1 MVVIGEKTDERKKI
15 RNLVVSDLSEFE
27 DENFITPLLKPSA
40 RNRIL
45 SDSSESEDEG
55 LMVKATEIGTG
66 DKNNERKKVRN
77 RIVSESS
84 ESEDEGKK
92 ILNMLYK
99 KSF

>member
-1 MVVIGEKTDERKKI
+1 MNKYSYVPTDGKRIERKRV
-15 RNLVVSDLSEFE
+15 RNGVV
-27 DENFITPLLKPSA
+27 
-40 RNRIL
+40 

-77 RIVSESS
+77 CIVSESS

-99 KSF
+99 KSFW